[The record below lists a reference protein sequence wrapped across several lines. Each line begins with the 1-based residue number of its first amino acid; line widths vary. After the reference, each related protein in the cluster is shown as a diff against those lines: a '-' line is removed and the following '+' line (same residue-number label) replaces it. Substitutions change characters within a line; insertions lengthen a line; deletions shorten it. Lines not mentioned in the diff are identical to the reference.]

1 MNLYLV
7 YKKTFYVLSK
17 KKKKKKHDWHTG
29 SNDRSAWKTQF
40 VKIDKENA
48 QKQERMRNE
57 RVKPLSISPNSKEI
71 RTLQLLVHVIQSS
84 GR

>member
-1 MNLYLV
+1 M
-7 YKKTFYVLSK
+7 YKNTFNVLK
-17 KKKKKKHDWHTG
+17 KKKKKWQAH
-29 SNDRSAWKTQF
+29 WKQWQICLENWF

-57 RVKPLSISPNSKEI
+57 RVKPLNISPNSKEI
-71 RTLQLLVHVIQSS
+71 RTLQLVVHVIQSS